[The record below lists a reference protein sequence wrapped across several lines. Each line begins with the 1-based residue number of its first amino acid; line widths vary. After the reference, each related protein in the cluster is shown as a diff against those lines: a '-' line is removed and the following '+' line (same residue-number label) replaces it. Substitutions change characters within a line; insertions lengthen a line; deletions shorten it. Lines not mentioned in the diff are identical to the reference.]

1 MLISDHHTIKIYGNF
16 DNMKTITFVLVAK
29 QSTSLTLNSSILLF
43 ANCWM
48 FKVIEFSFWHI
59 FSFKAAMSVVL
70 LMQQQLYILMRHA
83 NARTLWQGSFAT
95 SAKRAIG
102 IWLKKIQ
109 MAVKV
114 SKPWLAYTLFWW
126 LYSSQLLQGR
136 RLIWSRLV
144 LKRPQEALTSKMHY

>member
-1 MLISDHHTIKIYGNF
+1 MLISDHRFLQSDTACSSSYVYTIKICGNF
-16 DNMKTITFVLVAK
+16 NNVKTITFVLVAK
-29 QSTSLTLNSSILLF
+29 QSTSLTLNSSNLLF

-59 FSFKAAMSVVL
+59 FSFKSAMSVVL

-114 SKPWLAYTLFWW
+114 SIPWLA
-126 LYSSQLLQGR
+126 
-136 RLIWSRLV
+136 
-144 LKRPQEALTSKMHY
+144 